1 MPADPLD
8 GMPTRRQFLG
18 RAAALAG
25 AGCVAALA
33 GCSSGSASGTAG
45 YTDWLAAPE
54 LFGGRR
60 YFFDFYDVAAIRDHR
75 GTFDPSA
82 YEAYRAWAADGYD
95 HFGLP
100 FDAVDEELLGVNR
113 RVTALR
119 GEWDR
124 AALDERLR
132 AAGYVKADPH
142 AGFDLYWHRIA
153 ELAVALDDDRL
164 LRARRT
170 ARSPLGTVRLFV
182 DVGTGEKRR
191 YVQADPVVAELTDR
205 LGEATYVHGFPHLRT
220 DETEVERGEFL
231 GAQARGLARTID
243 GTETTD
249 RVVVT
254 FDDESD
260 VVREDLAAWTR
271 NASFFDDARSVDL
284 ERDGRSA
291 VVTVRRRTADLDVIT
306 PRI

>member
-1 MPADPLD
+1 MPADSLD
-8 GMPTRRQFLG
+8 GMPTRRRFLG

-25 AGCVAALA
+25 AGGVAALA
-33 GCSSGSASGTAG
+33 GCFSGSASGAAG
-45 YTDWLAAPE
+45 YTDWLAAPD

-142 AGFDLYWHRIA
+142 AGFDLYRHRTA
-153 ELAVALDDDRL
+153 ELAVALDGDRL

-191 YVQADPVVAELTDR
+191 YVQADPVIAELTDR
-205 LGEATYVHGFPHLRT
+205 LGEATYVYGFPHLQT
-220 DETEVERGEFL
+220 DETRVERGEFL
-231 GAQARGLARTID
+231 GARARGLARTID
-243 GTETTD
+243 GTGTTD

-254 FDDESD
+254 FDAESD
-260 VVREDLAAWTR
+260 VVREDIAAWTR
-271 NASFFDDARSVDL
+271 SGSFFDGVRSVDTG
-284 ERDGRSA
+284 RKGRSA
-291 VVTVRRRTADLDVIT
+291 VVTVRRPTADLDEIT
-306 PRI
+306 PQI